1 MRPRRATS
9 SSRSPDVGER
19 VQPGS
24 VVHVLVAQ
32 EADTIAV
39 PDVRGATEADALAVL
54 VEAGLLPG
62 GRFMR
67 YDATVP
73 EGLVVRTDPRTG
85 TEVAL
90 GTTVAYYLSR
100 GPRPAPTPTVAP
112 SPVLVGNY
120 RCVDLEHAGQQIED
134 AGLVLGRIEPGPP
147 QSDGSWLVEDQQPA
161 AGAEVEPGTMVSLT
175 VTDPAEPCT

>member
-1 MRPRRATS
+1 M
-9 SSRSPDVGER
+9 
-19 VQPGS
+19 
-24 VVHVLVAQ
+24 LVAQ

-39 PDVRGATEADALAVL
+39 PELRGATESDALAVL

-67 YDATVP
+67 YHDTVP
-73 EGLVVRTDPRTG
+73 EGRVVRTDPQSG

-100 GPRPAPTPTVAP
+100 GPRPAPTATVAP

-120 RCVDLEHAGQQIED
+120 RCVDLEHASQQIEE
-134 AGLVLGRIEPGPP
+134 AGLVLGDIKPDSPE
-147 QSDGSWLVEDQQPA
+147 SDGSWLVEDQDPA
-161 AGAEVEPGTMVSLT
+161 AGAEVEPGTRY
-175 VTDPAEPCT
+175 P